1 MYRDAYGLGGEIVD
15 FRGNYTELRK
25 TNLLYDMKI
34 STNNEI
40 QISLALSFMHWSCII
55 SVTCK
60 FSQYLPFDSF
70 SNNGSRHHSLLAR
83 NLNLNQFLVVYHEL
97 KLDYV
102 HSEQHL
108 MERTI

>member
-40 QISLALSFMHWSCII
+40 QVSLALSFMH
-55 SVTCK
+55 
-60 FSQYLPFDSF
+60 
-70 SNNGSRHHSLLAR
+70 
-83 NLNLNQFLVVYHEL
+83 
-97 KLDYV
+97 
-102 HSEQHL
+102 
-108 MERTI
+108 